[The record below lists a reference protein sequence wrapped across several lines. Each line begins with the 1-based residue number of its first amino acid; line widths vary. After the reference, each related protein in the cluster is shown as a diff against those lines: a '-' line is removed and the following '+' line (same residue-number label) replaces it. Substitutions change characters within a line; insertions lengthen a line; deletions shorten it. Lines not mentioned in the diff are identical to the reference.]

1 MKILITVMLFGISTL
16 STAHQYHA
24 PHGEAD
30 ELLDSEIMVQV
41 KQLMEKGRQQSNQQY
56 YLKASK
62 LLDKVKNKSAQ
73 KRIFKAEIQQYFHDF
88 DQALTTL
95 ENVKQTAS
103 TDLLRASIYF
113 TQGKYE
119 LAHQHCKRLFG
130 HVDNLLALTCIS
142 HANSLQGELD
152 KAYQVLLA
160 ALQHVPTDS
169 NQSLS
174 WAYVTLAE
182 MSERK
187 GDYEVAKQF
196 YTKALEIN
204 PADMPTRIAYADI
217 LLKERNAVK
226 TILITQDYLHNDLL
240 RLRFVRANN
249 LYVKGKSNKQYLKLK
264 DRVEHY
270 TEKNQHL
277 HYDLLAE
284 YYLYVEQDAKQALEW
299 AKRHWQQQK
308 TPRDARLLAVVAE
321 WAGDQ
326 YSRQLVINWQK
337 YYSLED
343 KPLED
348 ILNRQ
353 KLSSR

>member
-1 MKILITVMLFGISTL
+1 MKILIAVMLLGINTL
-16 STAHQYHA
+16 SIAHQYHA
-24 PHGEAD
+24 PHGEAKK
-30 ELLDSEIMVQV
+30 LLDSEIMIQV
-41 KQLMEKGRQQSNQQY
+41 KQLMEKGRQQSNEQF

-62 LLDKVKNKSAQ
+62 LLDKVKNESAQ

-95 ENVKQTAS
+95 ESVSQTAS

-130 HVDNLLALTCIS
+130 QVDNLLALTCIS

-152 KAYQVLLA
+152 KAYQVLVA
-160 ALQHVPTDS
+160 ALQHIPTDS
-169 NQSLS
+169 NHSLS

-187 GDYEVAKQF
+187 GDYDIAKQF

-204 PADMPTRIAYADI
+204 SADMPTRIAYADI
-217 LLKERNAVK
+217 LLKERNAAK

-240 RLRFVRANN
+240 RLRYVRANN
-249 LYVKGKSNKQYLKLK
+249 LYVKSEDNKEYLKLK
-264 DRVEHY
+264 DRIEHY
-270 TEKNQHL
+270 TEQNQHL

-284 YYLYVEQDAKQALEW
+284 FYLYVEQDARQALVW

-308 TPRDARLLAVVAE
+308 TPRDARLLATVAKR
-321 WAGDQ
+321 AGDQ
-326 YSRQLVINWQK
+326 YSRQLVVNWQQ
-337 YYSLED
+337 YYGLED
-343 KPLED
+343 KPLEG
-348 ILNRQ
+348 ILSRQ
-353 KLSSR
+353 KISLR